1 MGLLG
6 GYSICRTWLGGA
18 LSVLPLPKHLRYRK
32 IHNPYLFRPSAPQRG
47 AVGLNPVFKFIPPVE
62 ETYEKIKTRVRAAV
76 VGWPLRQ
83 SEQDLAEGARGEKQ
97 GVITSKAMG

>member
-32 IHNPYLFRPSAPQRG
+32 IHNPYPFRPSAPQRG

-62 ETYEKIKTRVRAAV
+62 ETYENNKKKRAFAQQWWGGPCAKVSKTWPRA
-76 VGWPLRQ
+76 R
-83 SEQDLAEGARGEKQ
+83 EEK
-97 GVITSKAMG
+97 SKG

>member
-1 MGLLG
+1 MGL
-6 GYSICRTWLGGA
+6 SPF
-18 LSVLPLPKHLRYRK
+18 SRYRSTCV
-32 IHNPYLFRPSAPQRG
+32 IERSITPTLSGRAPPNGAPWDSTLFSSSFLLLKKPT
-47 AVGLNPVFKFIPPVE
+47 K
-62 ETYEKIKTRVRAAV
+62 KIKTRVRAAV